1 MSEFSRRE
9 RQILDILFELN
20 EASATQIRGAMNDAP
35 SDATVRTILRILEE
49 KGAATHR
56 RDGKKY
62 VYRPR
67 KRKSNAGKS
76 ALKRVLNVFY
86 DGSLNDALAA
96 HLSDPKTKLDKET
109 IENLKNLIEE
119 AESRSA
125 KSKSKSSRKGTS
137 DA

>member
-49 KGAATHR
+49 KGAVTHR

-67 KRKSNAGKS
+67 KRKSKAGKS

-96 HLSDPKTKLDKET
+96 HLSDPKTKLDEET

-125 KSKSKSSRKGTS
+125 KSKSKSSRKGKS